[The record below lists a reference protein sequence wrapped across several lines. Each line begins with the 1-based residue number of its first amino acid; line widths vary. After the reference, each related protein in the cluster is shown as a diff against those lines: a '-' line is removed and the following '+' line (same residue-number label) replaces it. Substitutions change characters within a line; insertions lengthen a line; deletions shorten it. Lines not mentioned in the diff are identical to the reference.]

1 MPDNKT
7 QTLLL
12 AGMGVVTLLASAA
25 AMALWL
31 NRSDAQKAPLSSVA
45 SPTASNAAPT
55 VVPNASPN
63 SGAAPG
69 QQPQQES
76 QPSVEIFVNDRKLN
90 QTQIDELTRTYG
102 AAPWPGRYWYDSRSG
117 LFGFWGREAAGYL
130 RTGHNFGPL
139 SPRASNGNTD
149 VFINGR
155 EINMAE
161 ALFCQ
166 QLFGAVYRG
175 KWWLDGNTGNLGMDG
190 NPAPIANVALAMQQA
205 QARTRGGGGDGI
217 YRWRDGSGSNAVSDG
232 KCFFM
237 SVPGANVVSSPGC

>member
-12 AGMGVVTLLASAA
+12 SGMGVVTLLAMSAA
-25 AMALWL
+25 AALWM
-31 NRSDAQKAPLSSVA
+31 NRSDAQKTAP
-45 SPTASNAAPT
+45 SP
-55 VVPNASPN
+55 V
-63 SGAAPG
+63 APG
-69 QQPQQES
+69 PGPISTSTTPVTRPAEITAGRAPAVTS
-76 QPSVEIFVNDRKLN
+76 EPQPSVEVFVNDRKLS
-90 QTQIDELTRTYG
+90 QPQIDDLARTYG
-102 AAPWPGRYWYDSRSG
+102 AAPWPGRYWYDARSG
-117 LFGFWGREAAGYL
+117 LLGFWGREAAGYL

-139 SPRASNGNTD
+139 SPRASNGNTG
-149 VFINGR
+149 VFLNGR

-175 KWWLDGNTGNLGMDG
+175 RWWLDGNTGNLGMEG
-190 NPAPIANVALAMQQA
+190 NPMPLANIVLAMQQA
-205 QARTRGGGGDGI
+205 QARTRGGGDDGI
-217 YRWRDGSGSNAVSDG
+217 YRWRDGSGANAVSDG